1 MIVGKNTNTAMIGW
15 GAVMVWFSANVL
27 SQAAFI
33 GTHGV
38 PYDVEAMLGALG
50 PWSWLLVTIEL
61 GVWLIVGT
69 LVFQKF
75 NSKRNI
81 QPQMT

>member
-1 MIVGKNTNTAMIGW
+1 MCIRDR
-15 GAVMVWFSANVL
+15 FSANLL

-38 PYDVEAMLGALG
+38 PYEAEAMLGALG

-61 GVWLIVGT
+61 GVWLIVGN

-75 NSKRNI
+75 NSKRNT
-81 QPQMT
+81 QPQMA

>member
-1 MIVGKNTNTAMIGW
+1 MIGW
-15 GAVMVWFSANVL
+15 GAVLVWFSANVL

-38 PYDVEAMLGALG
+38 PYEAEAMLEALG

-61 GVWLIVGT
+61 GVWLIVGN

-75 NSKRNI
+75 NSKRNN
-81 QPQMT
+81 QPQMA

>member
-1 MIVGKNTNTAMIGW
+1 MIIGKESKTTKVGW

-38 PYDVEAMLGALG
+38 PYNADAMLATLG

-61 GVWLIVGT
+61 GVWLIVGV
-69 LVFQKF
+69 LVYQKF
-75 NSKRNI
+75 HSTQKKSLSSS
-81 QPQMT
+81 